1 MRVTIRC
8 KVRVRIRRNITV
20 SKKIQSADVGA
31 LPADATDT
39 DRIRRYEAE
48 IRKQLTPEESDY
60 LFGNFEVI
68 AKNKRDISQ
77 SGSNFD
83 ATVWRGRNGTPY
95 AGEVHISLR
104 PTQALPG
111 GSYWVPDI
119 DAYESA
125 YNQVRDMYN
134 WWMRV
139 NPDWESVRAVREVSP
154 KSSTPVR
161 GTVIPIR
168 IQRAAYIDAET
179 GQPFMTYNGVHT
191 KGGLLLG
198 TLGLGLGGIT
208 SCWPKDDSE
217 ILKKVD
223 IGNLLNMGESK

>member
-1 MRVTIRC
+1 MIGLLFIVGF
-8 KVRVRIRRNITV
+8 VVWLV
-20 SKKIQSADVGA
+20 SAF
-31 LPADATDT
+31 
-39 DRIRRYEAE
+39 Y
-48 IRKQLTPEESDY
+48 
-60 LFGNFEVI
+60 FGRAI
-68 AKNKRDISQ
+68 PRWL
-77 SGSNFD
+77 G
-83 ATVWRGRNGTPY
+83 
-95 AGEVHISLR
+95 LR
-104 PTQALPG
+104 PAWSWLF
-111 GSYWVPDI
+111 VPLAFIAPIADELI
-119 DAYESA
+119 GRWQFKRLCEKEA
-125 YNQVRDMYN
+125 VV
-134 WWMRV
+134 WL

-223 IGNLLNMGESK
+223 IDNLLSMGESK